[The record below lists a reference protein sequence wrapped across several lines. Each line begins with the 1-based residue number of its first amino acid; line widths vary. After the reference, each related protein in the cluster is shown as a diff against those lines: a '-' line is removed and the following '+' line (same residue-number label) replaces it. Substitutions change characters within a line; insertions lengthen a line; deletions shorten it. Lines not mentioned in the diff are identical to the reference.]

1 MFNKKILIITI
12 IIAILDGIFLYMNR
26 SLFINQIIQ
35 VQGAPIKVDYFS
47 VILCYILLIY
57 GLYYFIIKNNK
68 SAYDAFLLGIIV
80 YGVYETTT
88 KSLLKDWN
96 YNTLII
102 DTLWGGVL
110 FGLTTYITYYIIGN
124 NKYDFSVIN
133 PASI

>member
-35 VQGAPIKVDYFS
+35 VQGTPIKVDYFS

>member
-35 VQGAPIKVDYFS
+35 VQAAPIKVDYFS
-47 VILCYILLIY
+47 AILCYILLIY
-57 GLYYFIIKNNK
+57 GLYYFIIKDNK
-68 SAYDAFLLGIIV
+68 PVYDAFLLGIIV
-80 YGVYETTT
+80 YGIYETTT

-96 YNTLII
+96 YNTVII

-110 FGLTTYITYYIIGN
+110 FGLTTYITYHITGN